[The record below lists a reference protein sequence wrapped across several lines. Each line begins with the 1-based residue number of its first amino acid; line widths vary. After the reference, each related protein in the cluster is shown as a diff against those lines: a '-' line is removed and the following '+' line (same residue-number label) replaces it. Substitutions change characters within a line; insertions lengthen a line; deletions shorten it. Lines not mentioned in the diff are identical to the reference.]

1 MRQLSLLVFICMFTI
16 AGFSQQY
23 NIDSSLASLKMKKDS
38 TLHAFKVQRD
48 STYYALMHGDSTKID
63 KEFKDKTK
71 WENLKTISTYPAIN
85 GGESSGVITVN
96 DPTEIPDP
104 KIDYKL
110 LFELTS
116 NNPDSIAKEINFG
129 LTEVAR
135 KINLHV
141 ASGIP
146 LKKIFPVLVI
156 HAGALYAFTKNAVYK
171 EKYKTDNPNLKLISE
186 LEALGTRFIGCGQ
199 AMVFLDIKRDALL
212 PVMKVS
218 VTAQTA
224 LSNYQL
230 KGYVLYQLW

>member
-1 MRQLSLLVFICMFTI
+1 MRQLSTLVFICMLSI
-16 AGFSQQY
+16 AGFSQPY

-38 TLHAFKVQRD
+38 TLHALKVQRD
-48 STYYALMHGDSTKID
+48 STYYALVKGDSTKTD

-71 WENLKTISTYPAIN
+71 WESLKAVTTYPAIN
-85 GGESSGVITVN
+85 GGENSGVITVK

-104 KIDYKL
+104 KMDYKL

-116 NNPDSIAKEINFG
+116 SNPDSVAKEINYG

-141 ASGIP
+141 ASGVP

-156 HAGALYAFTKNAVYK
+156 HAGALYAFTKNDVYK
-171 EKYKTDNPNLKLISE
+171 EKYKTDNPNLKLISK
-186 LEALGTRFIGCGQ
+186 LEALGTRFIACGQ
-199 AMVFLDIKRDALL
+199 AMAFLDIKKEALL
-212 PVMKVS
+212 PVMKVA